1 MMTLLKNNNLN
12 NIYFYLSFHKFCI
25 MNRSDQINKKIIII
39 IFLLI
44 LYKYLY
50 NAAHYF
56 DL

>member
-12 NIYFYLSFHKFCI
+12 NIYFYLSFHNFCI
-25 MNRSDQINKKIIII
+25 MNRYQINKKIIII
-39 IFLLI
+39 IFLLT